1 MISIRV
7 DTRAV
12 KKALQRVDTLANRNF
27 RSAVYK
33 MAEDA
38 LLVSAQY
45 SGEYASN
52 WRIVADTG
60 EPGSMR
66 PWAAKGT
73 VATSQQP
80 HRAGDPE
87 AITAARDAMRRV
99 PFNYKQ
105 KVYLFNPSPLVFTAD
120 TVTGPDGVT
129 QRLRPEN
136 IIPGNVQLKSYL
148 YAKYKAS

>member
-12 KKALQRVDTLANRNF
+12 KKLKERVVENVNRRYRNI
-27 RSAVYK
+27 VYK
-33 MAEDA
+33 MFEDM
-38 LLVSAQY
+38 LMVSAQY
-45 SGEYASN
+45 SGEYTSN
-52 WRIVADTG
+52 WQIVADTATPSG
-60 EPGSMR
+60 MKA
-66 PWAAKGT
+66 WAAKGS

-80 HRAGDPE
+80 HRAGDPA
-87 AITAARDAMRRV
+87 AITAARDAARRV

-105 KVYLFNPSPLVFTAD
+105 KVYFFNPSPLVFTAD